1 MSETLTF
8 TDIEQ
13 NICTVARLVEEDK
26 LYFVQMAGPPL
37 MAVLMAKRMRAPNVG
52 YVVEEGAVAPSP
64 TFPLWR
70 MMLGA
75 SRSHYRSVQWT
86 GMNTVDF
93 HATLGYMDY
102 GVLAAIQIDK
112 YGNLNSTVLGGS
124 YDKPDRRFGGPGG
137 GNEIASQCWRVM
149 VMTRL
154 EKRKFVE
161 KVDFMS
167 SPGYLDGSP
176 GARERAGMPADT
188 GPYLIITERAVF
200 GFDEKTHMMRLQAVA
215 PWISV
220 DEVLARMDF
229 KPLIAEPLEELAPP
243 SEEELATLRAEID
256 PSGFTLS
263 RGEWITVERDDSG
276 AMHLVSTSGK
286 GTEA

>member
-8 TDIEQ
+8 TDIEA
-13 NICTVARLVEEDK
+13 NMCTVARLIEEDK

-37 MAVLMAKRMRAPNVG
+37 MAVLMAKRMRTPNVG
-52 YVVEEGAVAPSP
+52 YVVEEGAVTPSP

-86 GMNTVDF
+86 GMNVVDF
-93 HATLGYMDY
+93 HAALGYMDY
-102 GVLAAIQIDK
+102 GVLAAVQIDK
-112 YGNLNSTVLGGS
+112 YGNLNSTFIGES
-124 YDKPDRRFGGPGG
+124 YEKPERRFGGPGG
-137 GNEIASQCWRVM
+137 GNEIASQCWRII
-149 VMTRL
+149 VMTKL
-154 EKRKFVE
+154 EKRKLVE
-161 KVDFMS
+161 KLDFMS

-176 GARERAGMPADT
+176 GARERAGMPAGT
-188 GPYLIITERAVF
+188 GPYLVVTERALF

-220 DEVLARMDF
+220 EEVLARMDF
-229 KPLIAEPLEELAPP
+229 KPLIADPLEVLAPP
-243 SEEELATLRAEID
+243 SEEELAILRAEID
-256 PSGFTLS
+256 PGGYTLN

-276 AMHLVSTSGK
+276 AVRLVSPAG
-286 GTEA
+286 EAADA

>member
-8 TDIEQ
+8 TDIEA
-13 NICTVARLVEEDK
+13 NICAVARLIEEDK

-37 MAVLMAKRMRAPNVG
+37 MAVLMAKRMRTPDVG

-75 SRSHYRSVQWT
+75 SRSHYRSVCWT

-102 GVLAAIQIDK
+102 GVLAAVQVDK
-112 YGNLNSTVLGGS
+112 YGNLNSTVIGGS
-124 YDKPDRRFGGPGG
+124 YEKPERRFGGPGG
-137 GNEIASQCWRVM
+137 GNEIASQCWRII
-149 VMTRL
+149 VMTKL

-161 KVDFMS
+161 KLDFMS
-167 SPGYLDGSP
+167 SPGYLDGSS
-176 GARERAGMPADT
+176 GARERAGMPAGT
-188 GPYLIITERAVF
+188 GPYLVVTERALF
-200 GFDEKTHMMRLQAVA
+200 GFDEKSHMMRLQAVA
-215 PWISV
+215 PWISAE
-220 DEVLARMDF
+220 EVLARMDF
-229 KPLIAEPLEELAPP
+229 KPLIADPLEELAPP
-243 SEEELATLRAEID
+243 SEEELAILRAEID
-256 PSGFTLS
+256 PGGFTLN

-276 AMHLVSTSGK
+276 AVRLVSPG
-286 GTEA
+286 GQPADA